1 MARQRGISPEARAR
15 IKQSASSTTLYKD
28 AQEAFAKSTQ
38 ETKDVIQGEKERF
51 EQWAATDQTPNNG
64 HDLKNLGANTNGASS
79 TRILNA
85 QYYFDKQTLN
95 GDIYVTWR
103 GQEGRE
109 KGPHYVFNNVPAFV
123 AKRFM
128 TALSKGKTIN
138 TSGLSGGYTEDG
150 SKFKNPSATPF
161 GAKIQ
166 TGDYG
171 NVPPIPGLP
180 FRDFV
185 GKDTFKSGTGIPQQD
200 PDGPAQGT
208 LF

>member
-1 MARQRGISPEARAR
+1 MARPPRGISREARAR
-15 IKQSASSTTLYKD
+15 VKESISSTTLYKD

-38 ETKDVIQGEKERF
+38 ETKDAVQGEKERF
-51 EQWAATDQTPNNG
+51 EQWAATDQTPDNG

-85 QYYFDKQTLN
+85 QYFFNKQTLN

-103 GQEGRE
+103 GQAGR
-109 KGPHYVFNNVPAFV
+109 KNGPHYVFNNVPAFV

-138 TSGLSGGYTEDG
+138 TSGLSGGYTTDMD
-150 SKFKNPSATPF
+150 KFKDPSATPF

-166 TGDYG
+166 KGDYG
-171 NVPPIPGLP
+171 NVPPIPGIPKANPLSEE
-180 FRDFV
+180 
-185 GKDTFKSGTGIPQQD
+185 TYESGTGIPQQSN
-200 PDGPAQGT
+200 
-208 LF
+208 